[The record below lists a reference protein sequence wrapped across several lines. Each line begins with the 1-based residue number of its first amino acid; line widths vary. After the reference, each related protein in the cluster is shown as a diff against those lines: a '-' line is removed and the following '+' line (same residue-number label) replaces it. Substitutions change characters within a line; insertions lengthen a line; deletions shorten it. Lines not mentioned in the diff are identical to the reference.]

1 MPQQSFSRV
10 SAILALG
17 VTASFLP
24 PLAATA
30 DDEASTAALIAELRH
45 SFTLNGKPIPPEI
58 FRDFGDGDLADS
70 GSIWVTVDVKA
81 ATGSNLYFDDI
92 KRNGSWINQKKV
104 TSNEETGYTHFGT
117 TENGLLVVLAAF
129 SGGGSGNFI
138 FLHILD
144 MAAVAAFDFDGKVY
158 ERINLTNLRSIPLGD
173 RWDGEISVEKNTI
186 AIATTRRGPADDS
199 GVRETRTIEATRP

>member
-173 RWDGEISVEKNTI
+173 RWDGEISIEKNTI
-186 AIATTRRGPADDS
+186 TIATTRRGSADDS

>member
-92 KRNGSWINQKKV
+92 KRNGSWINQKKA
-104 TSNEETGYTHFGT
+104 TSNEETGYTHI
-117 TENGLLVVLAAF
+117 LARPRTAC
-129 SGGGSGNFI
+129 SSCSP
-138 FLHILD
+138 HS
-144 MAAVAAFDFDGKVY
+144 AAGAQVTSSFY
-158 ERINLTNLRSIPLGD
+158 
-173 RWDGEISVEKNTI
+173 ISST
-186 AIATTRRGPADDS
+186 
-199 GVRETRTIEATRP
+199 

>member
-58 FRDFGDGDLADS
+58 FRDFGDGDFAEEAS
-70 GSIWVTVDVKA
+70 GSR
-81 ATGSNLYFDDI
+81 L
-92 KRNGSWINQKKV
+92 
-104 TSNEETGYTHFGT
+104 
-117 TENGLLVVLAAF
+117 
-129 SGGGSGNFI
+129 
-138 FLHILD
+138 
-144 MAAVAAFDFDGKVY
+144 M
-158 ERINLTNLRSIPLGD
+158 
-173 RWDGEISVEKNTI
+173 
-186 AIATTRRGPADDS
+186 
-199 GVRETRTIEATRP
+199 